1 MKLTKKQA
9 KKYITPQQQRNY
21 EYEMAVTGIVLR
33 TVVGAFLKVFR
44 DEYGYGKKRFNSL
57 KEKVDFQLECM
68 AKEYVHY
75 QDLLDMVEEETG
87 FNWFTE
93 EV

>member
-44 DEYGYGKKRFNSL
+44 DEYGYGKKRLDNL

-68 AKEYVHY
+68 AKEYVRY

>member
-44 DEYGYGKKRFNSL
+44 DEYGYGKKRFDSL

-68 AKEYVHY
+68 AKEYVRY
-75 QDLLDMVEEETG
+75 QELLDMVEEETG
-87 FNWFTE
+87 LNWFTE

>member
-1 MKLTKKQA
+1 MKLSRKQA
-9 KKYITPQQQRNY
+9 KKYITPQTQRNY
-21 EYEMAVTGIVLR
+21 DYEMAVTGIVLR

-44 DEYGYGKKRFNSL
+44 DEYGYGKKRLDSL
-57 KEKVDFQLECM
+57 KAKVDFQLECM
-68 AKEYVHY
+68 AKEYVRY
-75 QDLLDMVEEETG
+75 QELLDMVEEETG

>member
-9 KKYITPQQQRNY
+9 KKYITPPQQRNY

-44 DEYGYGKKRFNSL
+44 DEYGYGKKRLDNL

-68 AKEYVHY
+68 AKDYIRY